1 MIYKTKILDASY
13 NIKKWKQTDH
23 LKTKIKQTNKNTEI
37 MYCKVKQKKGCTTI
51 EHSLVNLLFFEEYQ
65 HLTIN

>member
-1 MIYKTKILDASY
+1 MRCKLQYKKM
-13 NIKKWKQTDH
+13 
-23 LKTKIKQTNKNTEI
+23 KTNRSFKNKDKTNKNTEI

>member
-1 MIYKTKILDASY
+1 MKTNRSFKNKD
-13 NIKKWKQTDH
+13 K
-23 LKTKIKQTNKNTEI
+23 TNKNTEI